1 MGNSKYDKFNI
12 AIDEIRSALQI
23 TDAHNNLCNLFT
35 TDEYSL
41 FTTFTESL
49 RALRIKDGNISF
61 PNLAFEVESLNFT
74 PYNEFGK
81 KIIFSQIIGNF
92 LMLSQSFPTNSL
104 SGALVSQTL
113 PLLSNALMEAL
124 EIKL

>member
-12 AIDEIRSALQI
+12 AVDEIRVALKI
-23 TDAHNNLCNLFT
+23 TDAHNKLCEQFT

-49 RALRIKDGNISF
+49 RSLRIKDGNISF

-81 KIIFSQIIGNF
+81 KIIFSQIAGNF